1 MAIQITAEAAGH
13 LICNKVIDKIIMTI
27 PSTTKDLKIQKNVK
41 FIEIPKERY
50 ISPDKRQQ
58 IIDENRLVK

>member
-1 MAIQITAEAAGH
+1 MAIQITAEATGD
-13 LICNKVIDKIIMTI
+13 LICNKVIDKIIKTI
-27 PSTTKDLKIQKNVK
+27 PSTAKDLKIQKNVK

-58 IIDENRLVK
+58 ITDENRLVK